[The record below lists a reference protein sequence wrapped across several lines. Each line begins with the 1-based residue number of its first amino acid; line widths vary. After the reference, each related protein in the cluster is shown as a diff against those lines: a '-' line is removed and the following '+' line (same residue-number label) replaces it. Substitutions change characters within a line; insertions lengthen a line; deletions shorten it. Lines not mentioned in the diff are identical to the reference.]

1 MGAPLVSHLD
11 PAFIDAL
18 DDVRTMLRLVFGT
31 ENELT
36 WPVAGTG
43 TAGMEAA
50 LAAVLEPGDKLV
62 SGTNGSFTQRAGEIA
77 RVLGADVIDVPQEF
91 GNPVDPESI
100 RRELAAQRRVKA
112 VIICHGETSTGV
124 VTPLAELAQVAH
136 DAGALL
142 IVDAVT
148 TLGGVELRVDEWDI
162 DICFSTTQK
171 CLGCPPGLAPIT
183 VSQRARDVMA
193 KRQTPVPSFYLNVGL
208 LGNYFR
214 KDAYHHTA
222 PVPMIYA
229 LREALRLILEEGIE
243 QRWHRHSACAAGLA
257 AGLEAIGLELFATEG
272 YRLPSLTTV
281 RVPDGVDSVAVRQ
294 FLLDEHGIEIVGGL
308 GDLATS
314 IWRVGLMGH
323 NSTPSNVVTF
333 LVAFEDALLAQ
344 GFEFPAGASLAAARD
359 RLRQEHSSWAIVHPA
374 ETGAAGRPERWS
386 NE

>member
-50 LAAVLEPGDKLV
+50 LAAVLEPGDRLV

-77 RVLGADVIDVPQEF
+77 RVLGANVIDVPQEF
-91 GNPVDPESI
+91 GKPVDPESI

-183 VSQRARDVMA
+183 VSQRAIDAMA
-193 KRQTPVPSFYLNVGL
+193 ERQTPVPSFYLNVGL

-229 LREALRLILEEGIE
+229 LREALRLILEEGME

-281 RVPDGVDSVAVRQ
+281 RVPDGVDSVAVRR

-314 IWRVGLMGH
+314 IWRIGLMGH

-359 RLRQEHSSWAIVHPA
+359 RLRGEHSSWAIGHPE
-374 ETGAAGRPERWS
+374 ETGAAGRTERWS